1 MLVVTRKLGEEVII
15 NDEIRVQ
22 VVDVRPGRVKLG
34 VVAPTWMSVHRGEV
48 QAQQSSSEADSPEL
62 PPPTINAS

>member
-15 NDEIRVQ
+15 NDEVRVQ

-34 VVAPTWMSVHRGEV
+34 VVAPQWMSVHRGEV
-48 QAQQSSSEADSPEL
+48 QAQTNQD
-62 PPPTINAS
+62 PPSTPIPPNNEK

>member
-15 NDEIRVQ
+15 NDEVRVQ

-34 VVAPTWMSVHRGEV
+34 VVAPHWMSVHRGEV
-48 QAQQSSSEADSPEL
+48 QAQQNQD
-62 PPPTINAS
+62 PPSTPIPPSNDT

>member
-15 NDEIRVQ
+15 NDEVRVQ

-34 VVAPTWMSVHRGEV
+34 VIAPMWMSVHRGEV
-48 QAQQSSSEADSPEL
+48 QAQQESDATDRQPPAKESS
-62 PPPTINAS
+62 